1 MRRGIFSD
9 IEGQN
14 RIVEWHIARIRN
26 GDFCGLLPNRPCQ
39 RLRFASCPAIVCLL
53 HGGLIR
59 TNGKDMS
66 DPTETLF
73 FPYIRKGIFFFHT
86 RISNY
91 MFQIEVKRALNGSH
105 FEYQS
110 HDGFDGVKIDIKFE
124 LALLVSSV
132 EGFQAFMVAANVG
145 IPVLRIS
152 MAWLLKE
159 WLKLFQQP
167 CHANS

>member
-1 MRRGIFSD
+1 
-9 IEGQN
+9 
-14 RIVEWHIARIRN
+14 
-26 GDFCGLLPNRPCQ
+26 
-39 RLRFASCPAIVCLL
+39 
-53 HGGLIR
+53 
-59 TNGKDMS
+59 
-66 DPTETLF
+66 
-73 FPYIRKGIFFFHT
+73 
-86 RISNY
+86 

-159 WLKLFQQP
+159 
-167 CHANS
+167 